1 MSWRDELRPA
11 SFRGIAFHVTE
22 SAVAGGRRLAVHD
35 YVGRDEPF
43 AEDMGGKG
51 GRFPVQA
58 FVVGEDVIEQ
68 ARSLRAALDQV
79 GPGTLVHPWRG
90 EITVAV
96 DDYTE
101 TWSSKA
107 GGYVAYAITFVET
120 VEPRYP
126 AAAIDVWSA
135 ADDAALA
142 AAEADLAAAQADYD
156 WTVPDYA
163 IEDAAETTTSFA
175 DRAKATIGKAV
186 TLGQTAAR
194 WTRGI
199 SATTRDAM
207 ALARDPMALG
217 SRIFGLMDVG
227 NVAGSG
233 SLVQTAIGLAGDVRG
248 LQSTVEGAALPSW
261 RTWLPLADWAP
272 VLTPIRETTP
282 ARRQQ
287 AINRAVIIGMVRRGA
302 LVQAARVAAREDHA
316 TYEDATAARDAL
328 ADRLDREQETAAPQ
342 VYRALAG
349 VRAALVRAVAQSA
362 PELPRLI
369 TVTPRTTEPA
379 IVVAYRTFGSDPKVA
394 LQRAEQMVAR
404 NRIRHPLFVPGGQP
418 VQLVTQPRSAGGSA
432 RGVAR

>member
-1 MSWRDELRPA
+1 VTWRDQLRPA
-11 SFRGIAFHVTE
+11 SFRGVTFQVTE
-22 SAVAGGRRLAVHD
+22 SAVSGGRRLGAHE
-35 YVGRDEPF
+35 YIGRDEPF

-58 FVVGEDVIEQ
+58 FLVGEDVIEQ
-68 ARSLRAALDQV
+68 ARSLRAELDRA

-90 EITVAV
+90 EQTVAV
-96 DDYTE
+96 DGYTE

-107 GGYVAYAITFVET
+107 GGYVGYDISFVAT

-126 AAAIDVWSA
+126 AAAFDAASA
-135 ADDAALA
+135 MDDAALA
-142 AAEADLAAAQADYD
+142 AAEAELAAMSAEFD

-163 IEDAAETTTSFA
+163 IEDAAGTTTSFA
-175 DRAKATIGKAV
+175 DRAKATLGKAV

-194 WTRGI
+194 WARGI

-233 SLVQTAIGLAGDVRG
+233 SLVQTVIGLAGDARG
-248 LQSTVEGAALPSW
+248 LLSTAQGATLPDW
-261 RTWLPLADWAP
+261 RAWLPLADWAP
-272 VLTPIRETTP
+272 ALTPIRETTP

-302 LVQAARVAAREDHA
+302 LVQASRVAARADHA
-316 TYEDATAARDAL
+316 TYEDAIAARDAL

-349 VRAALVRAVAQSA
+349 VRASLVRAVAQSA

-379 IVVAYRTFGSDPKVA
+379 IVVAYRTFGSTPKTA
-394 LQRAEQMVAR
+394 MERAEQTVAR

-418 VQLVTQPRSAGGSA
+418 VQLVALPQSA